1 MSGARSQVLGEG
13 TMNKPFVIRATR
25 GDSSL
30 VYWTGKEY
38 SPFSTNKHNAF
49 RCDSFD
55 FAQVT
60 ISLLQ
65 LDRRDWLFSVLPF
78 DQEHID
84 LTAEQW
90 GDIVA
95 FMRKIGPEA
104 VFHAMRG
111 EYYDAF
117 NGWKH
122 VGTTRT

>member
-1 MSGARSQVLGEG
+1 
-13 TMNKPFVIRATR
+13 MNKPFVIRATR

-95 FMRKIGPEA
+95 LTRKIGPEA

-111 EYYDAF
+111 EVVHERQREQMLRHSSPPSM
-117 NGWKH
+117 G
-122 VGTTRT
+122 RL

>member
-1 MSGARSQVLGEG
+1 
-13 TMNKPFVIRATR
+13 MNKPFVIRATR

-38 SPFSTNKHNAF
+38 SPFSTNRHNAF

-84 LTAEQW
+84 LTAEQ
-90 GDIVA
+90 
-95 FMRKIGPEA
+95 
-104 VFHAMRG
+104 
-111 EYYDAF
+111 
-117 NGWKH
+117 
-122 VGTTRT
+122 